1 MKNYKYK
8 RLCAMIDMSR
18 NSVMNVPSLKQYIVL
33 LKKMGYNSV
42 MLYTEDTYE
51 VKDEPYFGYMRGRY
65 SQSELKDIDS
75 YARSLGMELI
85 PCVQTLAHLNATIR
99 WGKVPVD
106 CNDILLV
113 DDPHTYEFID
123 NLFATISD
131 CFSSKLVHIGM
142 DEAWMLGRGRHLD
155 IHGYEN
161 STEIIGRHLSKVKQI
176 AQKYGF
182 KCLMWS
188 DMFFNSWANGYY
200 QSKTDVPQY
209 AIDAVDKGV
218 SLVYWDYYHT
228 KEEEYDGMF
237 YNHKQLSDDVWF
249 AGGAWSWLGV
259 TPLNQFTL
267 QTMLPAMRSCRKN
280 GIKNVII
287 TLWGDFGG
295 ECSHFSQLASL
306 FCIAQYLRGIEDEQI
321 IKTRFKRIVGV
332 DFDDFMLLD
341 SANRLKGVNAEQN
354 PSRYMLY
361 SDYFNGFLDYTVD
374 ISNVQHYKDSAEK
387 LHALA
392 KKYRK
397 YSYIFDPQAKLCD
410 VLSYKYALGVRTRK
424 AYENKDKELLRSLA
438 NNDYV
443 CVTRALR
450 AFHKAL
456 QKQWFKDNKTSGFD
470 VQDLR
475 LGGIIQRTI
484 SCRQRILD
492 YVNGKIEK
500 IEELE
505 ETLLPFGGKEQGEAI
520 SFNNIA
526 QIMTTNVYN

>member
-1 MKNYKYK
+1 MGKYKYK

-18 NSVMNVPSLKQYIVL
+18 NAVMNIDALKQFLCL
-33 LKKMGYNSV
+33 LKKMGYNCA

-51 VKDEPYFGYMRGRY
+51 VKNEPYFGYMRGRY
-65 SQSELKDIDS
+65 SQAELKDIDS
-75 YARSLGMELI
+75 YAQSIGMELI
-85 PCVQTLAHLNATIR
+85 PCIQTLAHLNATIR

-113 DDPHTYEFID
+113 DDPNTYEFID
-123 NLFATISD
+123 NLFASISN

-161 STEIIGRHLSKVKQI
+161 STAIISRHLSKVKKI
-176 AQKYGF
+176 AQKYGY

-200 QSKTDVPQY
+200 QSKTNVPQY
-209 AIDAVDKGV
+209 AIDAVDKDV

-237 YNHKQLSDDVWF
+237 YNHKQLTNDVWF

-259 TPLNQFTL
+259 TPLNQFTS

-280 GIKNVII
+280 GIENVII
-287 TLWGDFGG
+287 TLWGDGGG

-306 FCIAQYLRGIEDEQI
+306 FCIAQYLNGVENEQL

-341 SANRLKGVNAEQN
+341 SANRLQGVNAEQN

-374 ISNVQHYKDSAEK
+374 VSNIQHYKDSAEK
-387 LHALA
+387 LHTLA

-397 YSYIFDPQAKLCD
+397 YAYVFDVQAKLCD
-410 VLSYKYALGVRTRK
+410 VLKYKYALGYLTRK
-424 AYENKDKELLRSLA
+424 AYQSDDKNALFVLA
-438 NNDYV
+438 QKDYV
-443 CVTRALR
+443 QVEKTLKDFHR
-450 AFHKAL
+450 AF
-456 QKQWFKDNKTSGFD
+456 QKQWFNDNKPCGFD

-475 LGGIIQRTI
+475 LGGIIQRTS
-484 SCRQRILD
+484 SCRHRLLD
-492 YVNGKIEK
+492 YVNGKISR
-500 IEELE
+500 IDELE
-505 ETLLPFGGKEQGEAI
+505 EQILPIGDKKQGEAI
-520 SFNNIA
+520 MFNNMS
-526 QIMTTNVYN
+526 QIITTNVYN